1 MFGLGCLEHLG
12 PTITGEQ
19 ENHAAVKKAKVCS
32 SSSSVFYNVKVTVT
46 NKQFITQNIETENVT
61 IKLSPPVLPP
71 VIECSDVEAT
81 VKLPR
86 QRKKRNAIAT
96 LDFGEEKKYR
106 EDF

>member
-1 MFGLGCLEHLG
+1 M
-12 PTITGEQ
+12 I
-19 ENHAAVKKAKVCS
+19 VKKAKVCDE
-32 SSSSVFYNVKVTVT
+32 VFYDVRVTVT

-61 IKLSPPVLPP
+61 IRLAPSVLPP

-86 QRKKRNAIAT
+86 QRNKRTAVT
-96 LDFGEEKKYR
+96 STESGQQKKYK